1 MTKYSVSQGFEE
13 DLLLLDKPDLSS
25 YKPLVFGFKDKSA
38 LQKLLSEKRPEF
50 HDQLKGQVMELNKIR
65 NPQKKITAEEQE
77 LYYRKW
83 ISEVDSVSYGL
94 YVYYPWS
101 NKLVHTVTKEEFIEL
116 RTSRNKHKI
125 TEDEQAKLGEATV
138 GVIGL
143 SVGQSVAL
151 TMAMER
157 SFGTLRIADFDTLEL
172 TNLNRI
178 RAGVSS
184 MGLPKTIVVAR
195 EIAEIDP
202 FLNVEIFNEGVT
214 DSNIEDFF
222 GKDKPL
228 DLLIEECDSLPIKI
242 LAREKAREMKIPVI
256 MDTSDRGMID
266 VERFDKMENL
276 PLLHGLCKVSGIK
289 ELMALDPKEQ
299 MEVMMGMVDFDNL
312 SPRMKYSFGELGKSL
327 STWPQLASDV
337 IAGGGNAAKIARMIV
352 LGEHVP
358 SKRYYFDVSDHM
370 QISNEM

>member
-1 MTKYSVSQGFEE
+1 MTDNSETTGLNAAFM
-13 DLLLLDKPDLSS
+13 LLNKPDLSS
-25 YKPLVFGFKDKSA
+25 FKPKIYGFIDRAELLDLINDK
-38 LQKLLSEKRPEF
+38 QPEF
-50 HDQLKGQVMELNKIR
+50 HDELKGQVMELNKIR
-65 NPQKKITAEEQE
+65 NPQRKFTPEEQE
-77 LYYRKW
+77 LFFKEW
-83 ISEVDSVSYGL
+83 SEATDLNSYGL
-94 YVYYPWS
+94 FVYYPWS
-101 NKLVHTVTKEEFIEL
+101 NKLVRIVGREEFIEL

-125 TEDEQAKLGEATV
+125 TMEEQAKLSEATV
-138 GVIGL
+138 GIIGL

-184 MGLPKTIVVAR
+184 LGLAKTVVVAR

-202 FLNVEIFNEGVT
+202 FLNVELFEEGVT
-214 DSNIEDFF
+214 ENNIDDFF
-222 GKDKPL
+222 GVDEPL

-242 LAREKAREMKIPVI
+242 MAREKAREMGVPVI

-266 VERFDKMENL
+266 VERFDKIENL

-289 ELMALDPKEQ
+289 ELMSLSPEEQ
-299 MEVMMGMVDFDNL
+299 MGVMMGMVDFNNL
-312 SPRMKYSFGELGKSL
+312 SPRMKFSFGELGKSL

-337 IAGGGNAAKIARMIV
+337 IAGGGNAAKMARMIV
-352 LGEHVP
+352 LGEDVP
-358 SKRYYFDVSDHM
+358 SKRYYFDVSDH
-370 QISNEM
+370 I

>member
-25 YKPLVFGFKDKSA
+25 YKPLIFEFSDKSA

-65 NPQKKITAEEQE
+65 NPHEKISAEEQE
-77 LYYRKW
+77 LYYKKW
-83 ISEVDSVSYGL
+83 TSEIDSVSYGL
-94 YVYYPWS
+94 YIYYPWS
-101 NKLVHTVTKEEFIEL
+101 NKLVHTVPKDEFIEL

-125 TEDEQAKLGEATV
+125 TAEEQTKLGEAIV

-157 SFGTLRIADFDTLEL
+157 SFGTLRIADFDILEL

-184 MGLPKTIVVAR
+184 MGLPKTILVAR

-202 FLNVEIFNEGVT
+202 FLKVEIFDEGVT
-214 DSNIEDFF
+214 ESNIDDFF
-222 GKDKPL
+222 GGDKPL

-242 LAREKAREMKIPVI
+242 MAREKARDMKIPVI

-266 VERFDKMENL
+266 VERFDVIDNL
-276 PLLHGLCKVSGIK
+276 PLLHGFCKVSGIK

-299 MEVMMGMVDFDNL
+299 MGVMMGMVDFENL
-312 SPRMKYSFGELGKSL
+312 SPRLKYSFGELGKSL

-352 LGEHVP
+352 LGESVP

-370 QISNEM
+370 

>member
-1 MTKYSVSQGFEE
+1 MKGNLQTVGFNEVFG
-13 DLLLLDKPDLSS
+13 LLDKPDLLS
-25 YKPLVFGFKDKSA
+25 YKPKVFGFSDKA
-38 LQKLLSEKRPEF
+38 DLLSLIEEKRPEF
-50 HDQLKGQVMELNKIR
+50 HDQLKGQLMELNKIR
-65 NPQKKITAEEQE
+65 NPQKKLSLEEQE
-77 LYYRKW
+77 SFYQSW
-83 ISEVDSVSYGL
+83 CSEVDPATYGT

-101 NKLVHTVTKEEFIEL
+101 NRLVHLVTREEFIEL

-125 TEDEQAKLGEATV
+125 TEEEQAKLAEATI

-184 MGLPKTIVVAR
+184 MGLLKTVIVAR

-214 DSNIEDFF
+214 KDNIDRFF
-222 GKDKPL
+222 GGEKPL

-242 LAREKAREMKIPVI
+242 MAREKAREMKIPVI
-256 MDTSDRGMID
+256 MDTSDRGMVD
-266 VERFDKMENL
+266 VERFDIAENL
-276 PLLHGLCKVSGIK
+276 PLLHGLCKVSGVE
-289 ELMALDPKEQ
+289 ELMTLSPQEQ
-299 MEVMMGMVDFDNL
+299 MGVMMGMVDFENL
-312 SPRMKYSFGELGKSL
+312 SSRMKFSFGELGKSL

-337 IAGGGNAAKIARMIV
+337 IAGGGNTAKIARMIV
-352 LGEHVP
+352 LGEQVP
-358 SKRYYFDVSDHM
+358 SKRYYFDVNDHM
-370 QISNEM
+370 